1 MSELEDAAFELESD
15 ALCVKIAEVLD
26 GHDLEVCVHAMIML
40 MSFIVCDE
48 AETEE
53 DAIASAVMI
62 GSTLPTAVKSWY
74 ENKDLIRLAN

>member
-53 DAIASAVMI
+53 DAIASAIMI
-62 GSTLPTAVKSWY
+62 GNTLPIAVKSWY